1 MKEMTIYSVYDQIA
15 VLLSGLDPA
24 KVVALKPT
32 EEAQKRF
39 ETLVKKK
46 HNQTLDE
53 MEKDEL
59 DHFVVLE
66 RLMRRVKMKK
76 ASDWADEIWD
86 EKQLSDAKIL
96 KSHKRIPYN

>member
-1 MKEMTIYSVYDQIA
+1 MEFVEKRLYLFLKIKKMTIYSVYDQIA
-15 VLLSGLDPA
+15 ELLSGLDPA

-32 EEAQKRF
+32 EEIQKRF
-39 ETLVKKK
+39 ETLVEKK

-66 RLMRRVKMKK
+66 RLMR
-76 ASDWADEIWD
+76 
-86 EKQLSDAKIL
+86 LAKIRAQNRL
-96 KSHKRIPYN
+96 AA